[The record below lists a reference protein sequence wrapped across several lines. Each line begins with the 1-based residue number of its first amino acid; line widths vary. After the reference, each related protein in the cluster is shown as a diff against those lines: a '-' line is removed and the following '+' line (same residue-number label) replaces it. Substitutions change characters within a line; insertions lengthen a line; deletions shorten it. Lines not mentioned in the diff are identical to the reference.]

1 MDNEFVSYLITDP
14 KYYSNDPKR
23 FREKLI
29 KALDANKVEMACFRD
44 KESENFEELAK
55 IFVDICNDFGVE
67 TILINQNYELA
78 SKLDATGVHLTSNQF
93 DKILEA
99 KAKNLFVIISCHT
112 FDEIKKAQNLHA
124 NAVTFSPI
132 FDTPNKGQ
140 AKGIN
145 LLKEATHLYDIDI
158 IALGGI
164 VNEEEIKKIKKAKAK
179 GFASIRYFISDAI
192 PLL

>member
-1 MDNEFVSYLITDP
+1 MENEFVSYLITDP
-14 KYYSNDPKR
+14 KYYTNDPKR

-29 KALDANKVEMACFRD
+29 KTLNDSKVDMACFRD
-44 KESENFEELAK
+44 KESSNFEELAT
-55 IFVDICNDFGVE
+55 IFVQTCKDFGIE
-67 TILINQNYELA
+67 TILINSDFELA
-78 SKLDATGVHLTSNQF
+78 SKLDATGVHLTSTQF
-93 DKILEA
+93 DKIREA
-99 KAKNLFVIISCHT
+99 KDKNLYVIISCHS

-164 VNEEEIKKIKKAKAK
+164 VNDEEIKKIKQAKAK
-179 GFASIRYFISDAI
+179 GFASIRYFIQDAI

>member
-1 MDNEFVSYLITDP
+1 VENEFVSYLITDP
-14 KYYSNDPKR
+14 KYYTNDPKR

-29 KALDANKVEMACFRD
+29 KTLDATKVHMACFRD
-44 KESENFEELAK
+44 KTSSNFEELAK
-55 IFVDICNDFGVE
+55 IFVQTCEDFGVE
-67 TILINQNYELA
+67 TILLNSDYELA
-78 SKLDATGVHLTSNQF
+78 FKLGATGVHLTSLQF

-99 KAKNLFVIISCHT
+99 KALNLFVIISCHS

-132 FDTPNKGQ
+132 LDTPNKAD
-140 AKGIN
+140 AKGID

-164 VNEEEIKKIKKAKAK
+164 INEEEIKKIRKAKAK
-179 GFASIRYFISDAI
+179 GFASIRYFIHDAT

>member
-1 MDNEFVSYLITDP
+1 MDNDVVSYLITDP
-14 KYYSNDPKR
+14 KYYSSDPKR

-29 KALDANKVEMACFRD
+29 KILNAHKVDMACFRD
-44 KESENFEELAK
+44 KESNNFEELAT
-55 IFVDICNDFGVE
+55 IFVDICNDFGIK

-78 SKLDATGVHLTSNQF
+78 SKLNATGVHLTSNQF
-93 DKILEA
+93 DKIAEA

-132 FDTPNKGQ
+132 FYTPNKGQ
-140 AKGIN
+140 AKGIEK
-145 LLKEATHLYDIDI
+145 LKEAVELYDIDI

-164 VNEEEIKKIKKAKAK
+164 LTIEDIEKIKSTNAL
-179 GFASIRYFISDAI
+179 GYASIRYFI
-192 PLL
+192 

>member
-1 MDNEFVSYLITDP
+1 MNNTFVSYLITDP
-14 KYYSNDPKR
+14 KYYSSDPKK

-29 KALDANKVEMACFRD
+29 QVLDANKVDMACFRD
-44 KESENFEELAK
+44 KESANFKELAK
-55 IFVDICNDFGVE
+55 IFVDICNDFGIE
-67 TILINQNYELA
+67 TILINSNYELA
-78 SKLDATGVHLTSNQF
+78 FELDATGVHLTSEQF
-93 DKILEA
+93 DKILDA

-112 FDEIKKAQNLHA
+112 FDEIKKAQSLHA

-145 LLKEATHLYDIDI
+145 LLKEATNLYTIDI

-164 VNEEEIKKIKKAKAK
+164 VNEEEIKKIKNAKAK
-179 GFASIRYFISDAI
+179 GFASIRYFLSDTI